1 MSDLEPGLRS
11 RHSSPP
17 PSDSEKSAQDAGRK
31 SAASRGPFQL
41 KGTSFKV
48 MSLRVFDPSD
58 ARFFERLAETIR
70 QAPAFFSNAP
80 IVLDLTELPELPED
94 GLPLDLAGFVSQL
107 RGLGLAPVGVEA
119 ITSDLEASTA
129 AVGLPFFRGSRPA
142 DHAGLPAAAPEAQ
155 PAERGLRPPLVITE
169 PVRSGRQVY
178 AAQSDLIVLAPV
190 GAGAEILADGHIHVY
205 DTLRGRAL
213 AGLNGDRSA
222 RIFCRRLEAELV
234 SIAGLYKVSED
245 IDLSFQKTSVQIY
258 LDADRLCVG
267 RLS

>member
-17 PSDSEKSAQDAGRK
+17 PSDSEKSEQDAGRK

-80 IVLDLTELPELPED
+80 IVLDLTELPDD
-94 GLPLDLAGFVSQL
+94 GLPLDLAGFVSQV

-119 ITSDLEASTA
+119 TTSHLEASTA
-129 AVGLPFFRGSRPA
+129 AVGLAFFRGSRPA
-142 DHAGLPAAAPEAQ
+142 DQAGVPAAAPEAQ

-245 IDLSFQKTSVQIY
+245 IDLSFRKTSVQIY